1 MHLSVLSD
9 HEQEDV
15 IDPAAAEVYGLG
27 GLWSVLLGRRRAA
40 GAEAPETL
48 LA

>member
-1 MHLSVLSD
+1 MTMHLSVLSD

-27 GLWSVLLGRRRAA
+27 GL
-40 GAEAPETL
+40 
-48 LA
+48 